1 LELWQ
6 VVLQNIFGGIGSGA
20 IYSLIGVGFI
30 IIFRTSGV
38 VNFAQ
43 GEFLMLGSLI
53 SVSLYEQAHLP
64 LPIACLAAIVVVAII
79 AGLVYRVVLVPA
91 KKPKTLAEELVVYF
105 IIMLGISIFLR
116 VLALIIWGKER
127 YVLPAFFGTVPFE
140 VYGAF
145 ILPQT
150 IVVIIAAALVV
161 TGLFMFL
168 KLTLMGKALR
178 AVTSDKWAASLVGI
192 NTIRITTIA
201 FALGGAVGA
210 AGGIIIVPLAYAD
223 FNMGV
228 VFGLKGFVAGA
239 ISGLNS
245 IPLTVVGGLLLG
257 VVESLVA
264 GLISSTYKNIAAFGI
279 LLITVTAYA
288 WILRRK
294 AGLR

>member
-1 LELWQ
+1 MELWQ

-53 SVSLYEQAHLP
+53 SVSLYQQAHLP
-64 LPIACLAAIVVVAII
+64 LPIACLSAIFIVAII
-79 AGLVYRVVLVPA
+79 AGLVYRIVLVPA
-91 KKPKTLAEELVVYF
+91 KKPKTVAEGLVVYF
-105 IIMLGISIFLR
+105 IIMLGISIVLR

-127 YVLPAFFGTVPFE
+127 YVLPAFFGTAPFE

-145 ILPQT
+145 IHPQT
-150 IVVIIAAALVV
+150 LVVIIATGLVV

-223 FNMGV
+223 FNMGI

-245 IPLTVVGGLLLG
+245 IPLAVVGGLLLG

-279 LLITVTAYA
+279 LLITITAYA
-288 WILRRK
+288 WILRRR

>member
-1 LELWQ
+1 MELWQ

-53 SVSLYEQAHLP
+53 CISLYQRAHLP
-64 LPIACLAAIVVVAII
+64 LPIACLAAIFIVAII
-79 AGLVYRVVLVPA
+79 AGLVYLVALVPA

-116 VLALIIWGKER
+116 VLAFVIWGKER
-127 YVLPAFFGTVPFE
+127 YTLPAFFGTTSFE

-145 ILPQT
+145 IHPQT
-150 IVVIIAAALVV
+150 IVVIIATVLVV

-192 NTIRITTIA
+192 NTIKITTFA

-210 AGGIIIVPLAYAD
+210 AGGILVVPLAYAD
-223 FNMGV
+223 FNMGT
-228 VFGLKGFVAGA
+228 VFGLKGFIAGA
-239 ISGLNS
+239 IGGLNS
-245 IPLTVVGGLLLG
+245 IPLAVVGGLLLG

-279 LLITVTAYA
+279 LLITVAVYA
-288 WILRRK
+288 WLLRRK
-294 AGLR
+294 AGLK